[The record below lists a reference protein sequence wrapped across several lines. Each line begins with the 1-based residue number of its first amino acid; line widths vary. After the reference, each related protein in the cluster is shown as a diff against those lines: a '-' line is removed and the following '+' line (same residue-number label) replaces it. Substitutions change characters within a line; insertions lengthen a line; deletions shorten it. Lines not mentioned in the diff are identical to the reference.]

1 MPQAIRPV
9 DTSRVHATE
18 RVGYWSH
25 ALSTLCGDLKAD
37 PFGNKTIDGH
47 IDHGSVGRLQLCSI
61 EVSRHRVA
69 LPIEWTKFAPHD
81 VVKILFQ
88 TQGTSLFEQDRNQVS
103 LSPGD
108 CFAYDVSRPHVI
120 TSPALSKHEVVIIPK
135 KLLQER
141 GVSPDR
147 LHARWIS
154 ARTGAARLAHEFMV
168 STMKEIGT
176 LSPASELGVSEALLN
191 MLLLPFPVPMN
202 PENDV
207 TALSALKK
215 RVKAYID
222 SCLEDPDLNVEQI
235 SAALGCSKRYLHMA
249 FQREEISISEYMW
262 QARLSQC
269 RAELETVKIDRKSV
283 TEIAFS
289 WGFSSSSHFSRSF
302 KQKYGI
308 SPSSLTKIR

>member
-1 MPQAIRPV
+1 MPAAITPI
-9 DTSRVHATE
+9 DTSRVHAAE

-25 ALSTLCGDLKAD
+25 ALSTLCGDLRAD
-37 PFGNKTIDGH
+37 PFGNNTIDGH

-69 LPIEWTKFAPHD
+69 LPVEYTKLAPHD

-88 TQGTSLFEQDRNQVS
+88 THGTSLFEQDRNQIS

-120 TSPALSKHEVVIIPK
+120 TSPALTKHQVVIIPK

-141 GVSPDR
+141 GISPDR
-147 LHARWIS
+147 LHARWVS
-154 ARTGAARLAHEFMV
+154 ARTGAARLAHELMI

-176 LSPASELGVSEALLN
+176 LSPASELGISEALLN
-191 MLLLPFPVPMN
+191 ILLLPFPVPTDR
-202 PENDV
+202 ENDA
-207 TALSALKK
+207 TALSALKR
-215 RVKAYID
+215 RVITYID
-222 SCLEDPDLNVEQI
+222 SCLEDSDLDIDQI
-235 SAALGCSKRYLHMA
+235 STALTCSKRYLHMA
-249 FQREEISISEYMW
+249 FKHEEISISEYIW
-262 QARLSQC
+262 QARLSKC
-269 RAELETVKIDRKSV
+269 RSELESVKLNKKSL

-302 KQKYGI
+302 KQKYGV
-308 SPSSLTKIR
+308 SPSSLTKAR